1 MFQFGK
7 SMISEMVISNTDV
20 KQTQPACH
28 QQVMNHAG
36 GFTFQV
42 TDLMRVRRFL
52 ILGCEGGTY
61 YTSERKLGMDNAACI
76 QRMIAQGQG
85 VDVVREIVEISTN
98 NRAPK
103 LQPVVFALAVCA
115 RSKCGQTQHAAYAAL
130 STVCR
135 IPTSLFQF
143 IAFSELLSEGTGW
156 SRAHKRAVA
165 EWYTSKTPSSL
176 AFLMTKYRQRDG
188 WSHRDVLRLAHVKP
202 PSDMYDM
209 VFRYAAKGF
218 DKLGEVSAFAEA
230 LATPTAGSVP
240 SCHDEETHSVASG
253 EEESEVVGERTLQ
266 QLAEYLSV
274 VEHCKDVIDAHE
286 MAHLI
291 RQHGLQREHVPTP
304 LLNKVEVWEAL
315 VEKMPMT
322 AMIRNLGKMTS
333 LGLLAANST
342 HADVV
347 VRALRDERRLHKGR
361 IHPFSVLLALYTYRS
376 GHGDKGSLS
385 WEPVPEVLSALNFAF
400 YAAFKNVTP
409 TGQRIVVGLDVSGSM
424 DGAKIMGTSISARE
438 GAAALSMLFARTEQE
453 TRVMAFCDDFVE
465 LDITGED
472 SLEDVL
478 SKTSCLPFGRTD
490 CSLPMLWALENNVN
504 ADCFIVIT
512 DNETFAGGIH
522 PHEALKRYRELTRI
536 DAKMVV
542 VGMTATE
549 FTIADPEDSGM
560 LDMVGFDASA
570 PEILRDFLVGRV

>member
-1 MFQFGK
+1 MFKFGK
-7 SMISEMVISNTDV
+7 SMISDMVISNTDV
-20 KQTQPACH
+20 KQTEPASD
-28 QQVMNHAG
+28 QQVMNNAG

-42 TDLMRVRRFL
+42 SDMMRMRRFL

-61 YTSERKLGMDNAACI
+61 YTSERKLGVENAACI

-85 VDVVREIVEISTN
+85 VEVVREIVEISTN

-103 LQPVVFALAVCA
+103 QQPVVFALAVCA
-115 RSKCGQTQHAAYAAL
+115 RSKCPQTQHAAYTAL
-130 STVCR
+130 SSVCR

-143 IAFSELLSEGTGW
+143 VTFAELLSEGTGW
-156 SRAHKRAVA
+156 SRSHRRAVS
-165 EWYTSKTPSSL
+165 EWYTSKSASSL

-202 PSDMYDM
+202 PSSMHDM
-209 VFRYAAKGF
+209 VFRYAARGF
-218 DKLGEVSAFAEA
+218 DKLGEVPAFAEA
-230 LATPTAGSVP
+230 LSAQQAVDATPTQEDGS
-240 SCHDEETHSVASG
+240 STSA
-253 EEESEVVGERTLQ
+253 EEESDSVGERTLQ

-274 VEHCKDVIDAHE
+274 VERCKEITDGRE

-304 LLNKVEVWEAL
+304 LLNSVEVWDAL
-315 VEKMPMT
+315 LEKMPMT

-333 LGLLAANST
+333 LGLLSPDSKQASHVT
-342 HADVV
+342 G
-347 VRALRDERRLHKGR
+347 ALRDERRIHKGR

-376 GHGDKGSLS
+376 GHGDKGSLN
-385 WEPVPEVLSALNFAF
+385 WTPVPEVLEALNVAF
-400 YAAFKNVTP
+400 YSAFKNVTP

-424 DGAKIMGTSISARE
+424 GGANIMGTSMSARE
-438 GAAALSMLFARTEQE
+438 GAAALAMLFARTEQD
-453 TRVMAFCDDFVE
+453 TRMMAFCDEFVE

-472 SLEDVL
+472 NLESVL
-478 SKTSCLPFGRTD
+478 DKTSRLPFGCTD
-490 CSLPMLWALENNVN
+490 CSLPMLWALENSVK

-512 DNETFAGGIH
+512 DNETYAGSIH
-522 PHEALKRYRELTRI
+522 PHEALKRYRELTGI
-536 DAKMVV
+536 NAKMVV

-549 FTIADPEDSGM
+549 FTIADPDDSGM

-570 PEILRDFLVGRV
+570 PEILHDFLLGRV